1 MMAKATIMVVEDEQA
16 LIDSIKMEL
25 TYDDYTVIAAS
36 DGVEAVKTFKTNSA
50 IIDLVILDWMLPGID
65 GLEVL
70 RQIRHESTVPV
81 IMLTAR
87 SFVSDKVT
95 GLRCGADDYVTKPFE
110 FEELLARIE
119 GLLRRSR
126 LGKPAQQY
134 YRISDL
140 ELDTKGHVVS
150 RGGKTVALTHRE
162 YQLLMELIRHHGEV
176 CSRDELLDTVWG
188 ENFDGEPNIIDVYI
202 RMLRRKIRDAE
213 SSVQLIHTVRG
224 VGYVLSED
232 Y

>member
-1 MMAKATIMVVEDEQA
+1 MVVEDEMA

-25 TYDDYTVIAAS
+25 TYDNYTVITATDGAA
-36 DGVEAVKTFKTNSA
+36 AIKTFKNHSA
-50 IIDLVILDWMLPGID
+50 TIDLIILDWMLPGID

-119 GLLRRSR
+119 GLLRRSQTR
-126 LGKPAQQY
+126 NQEQQY
-134 YRISDL
+134 YRLSDL

-162 YQLLMELIRHHGEV
+162 YQLLMELIRHHDEV
-176 CSRDELLDTVWG
+176 RSRDELLDAVWG
-188 ENFDGEPNIIDVYI
+188 ANFDGEPNIIDVYI
-202 RMLRRKIRDAE
+202 RMLRKKIRDAE
-213 SSVQLIHTVRG
+213 SPVQLIHTVRG